1 MRVRERTCG
10 KARLGAHFG
19 AAQVRRI
26 PVFQGSAGLP
36 ASSTVTSPP
45 LVGCSGLL
53 GRSQEYGLALT
64 LDVPQPLPEPHDSYC
79 VVISE

>member
-1 MRVRERTCG
+1 MPYSVKPTPRPDGRSNDR
-10 KARLGAHFG
+10 RS
-19 AAQVRRI
+19 AASGE
-26 PVFQGSAGLP
+26 PDDH
-36 ASSTVTSPP
+36 STVTSPP

-53 GRSQEYGLALT
+53 GRSQEHGLALALT

>member
-1 MRVRERTCG
+1 MVLFIYRIGVRDWQQAG
-10 KARLGAHFG
+10 VWDLIHFALLDWLARDDH
-19 AAQVRRI
+19 
-26 PVFQGSAGLP
+26 
-36 ASSTVTSPP
+36 STVTSPP

-53 GRSQEYGLALT
+53 GRSQEHGLALALT

>member
-1 MRVRERTCG
+1 MIAASSGVIGLFMRV
-10 KARLGAHFG
+10 
-19 AAQVRRI
+19 
-26 PVFQGSAGLP
+26 GLP
-36 ASSTVTSPP
+36 EIFAP

-53 GRSQEYGLALT
+53 GRSQEHGLALALT